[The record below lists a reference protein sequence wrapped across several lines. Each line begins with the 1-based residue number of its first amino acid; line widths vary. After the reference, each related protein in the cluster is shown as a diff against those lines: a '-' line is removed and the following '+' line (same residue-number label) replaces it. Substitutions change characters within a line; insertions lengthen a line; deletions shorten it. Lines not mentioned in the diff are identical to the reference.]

1 MRKGTHGHET
11 SLLTQKNRS
20 RIIMHFH
27 SFRHIRG
34 NQSDS
39 QCSRNINYQNLWQ
52 HQIRN
57 YGDGVESCIPLC
69 TPSKAAVVAS
79 GTDFPDALAA
89 SSLAGHLNAPIL
101 LTDPKSLSNET
112 ANELNRLDA
121 NAIFVI
127 GGNKA
132 VSHNV
137 ENEIRA
143 THPSAT
149 ITRLTGSTRFDTA
162 HSIYNE
168 LATLGAKPQTAII
181 STGFNFADAL
191 SISPY
196 SYMQSAPFF
205 LSSQSGLD
213 EASLNTLRNFQTAII
228 VGGEQAV
235 PTSVEQQLKSIGVS
249 TVRIQGTTR
258 YETSLEIGKFTLNNL
273 SLDPSSVVY
282 ATGANFPDALSGSAL
297 AGINKTVLLLAQNDS
312 SPTISASSML
322 PNVESVYVLGGQN
335 AIGPA
340 TFNAISSS
348 FGLSDREYVPQ
359 PTPNPQPEPDKPQ
372 PNPNNPVYGTHK
384 AGQFC
389 KKADLNKTDHDTR
402 NGKLIVCKV
411 ANGDKQPRWHYV

>member
-1 MRKGTHGHET
+1 MGMKHHYSLRKIAAALSCIFIASVTFAGT
-11 SLLTQKNRS
+11 SLTANAAATSITRISGNTRYETMGMVS
-20 RIIMHFH
+20 RVAFL
-27 SFRHIRG
+27 SA
-34 NQSDS
+34 
-39 QCSRNINYQNLWQ
+39 
-52 HQIRN
+52 
-57 YGDGVESCIPLC
+57 P
-69 TPSKAAVVAS
+69 PSKAAVVAS

-149 ITRLTGSTRFDTA
+149 ITRLAGSTRFDTA

>member
-1 MRKGTHGHET
+1 
-11 SLLTQKNRS
+11 
-20 RIIMHFH
+20 MHFH

-348 FGLSDREYVPQ
+348 FSLSDREYVPQ

>member
-1 MRKGTHGHET
+1 
-11 SLLTQKNRS
+11 
-20 RIIMHFH
+20 MHFH

-196 SYMQSAPFF
+196 SYMQSALFF

>member
-1 MRKGTHGHET
+1 MGMKHHYSLRKIAAALSCIFIASVTFAGT
-11 SLLTQKNRS
+11 SLTANAAATSITRISGNTRYETMGMVS
-20 RIIMHFH
+20 RAAFL
-27 SFRHIRG
+27 SA
-34 NQSDS
+34 
-39 QCSRNINYQNLWQ
+39 
-52 HQIRN
+52 
-57 YGDGVESCIPLC
+57 P
-69 TPSKAAVVAS
+69 PSKAAVVAS

-213 EASLNTLRNFQTAII
+213 EASLNTLRNFQTAIMLAANK
-228 VGGEQAV
+228 Q
-235 PTSVEQQLKSIGVS
+235 SQHLSNS
-249 TVRIQGTTR
+249 
-258 YETSLEIGKFTLNNL
+258 SLN
-273 SLDPSSVVY
+273 P
-282 ATGANFPDALSGSAL
+282 
-297 AGINKTVLLLAQNDS
+297 
-312 SPTISASSML
+312 SAS
-322 PNVESVYVLGGQN
+322 Q
-335 AIGPA
+335 
-340 TFNAISSS
+340 
-348 FGLSDREYVPQ
+348 Q
-359 PTPNPQPEPDKPQ
+359 
-372 PNPNNPVYGTHK
+372 
-384 AGQFC
+384 
-389 KKADLNKTDHDTR
+389 
-402 NGKLIVCKV
+402 
-411 ANGDKQPRWHYV
+411 

>member
-1 MRKGTHGHET
+1 
-11 SLLTQKNRS
+11 
-20 RIIMHFH
+20 MHFH

-39 QCSRNINYQNLWQ
+39 HNAAATSITRISGNTRYETMGMVSRAAFL
-52 HQIRN
+52 
-57 YGDGVESCIPLC
+57 SAP
-69 TPSKAAVVAS
+69 PSKAAVVAS

>member
-1 MRKGTHGHET
+1 M
-11 SLLTQKNRS
+11 QP
-20 RIIMHFH
+20 
-27 SFRHIRG
+27 
-34 NQSDS
+34 
-39 QCSRNINYQNLWQ
+39 Q
-52 HQIRN
+52 HQLP
-57 YGDGVESCIPLC
+57 ESLATPDTKLWGWCRELHSSLHP
-69 TPSKAAVVAS
+69 PSKAAVVAS

>member
-1 MRKGTHGHET
+1 MRKGTYGHET

-57 YGDGVESCIPLC
+57 YGDGVEICIPLC

-149 ITRLTGSTRFDTA
+149 ITRLAGNTRFDTA

-322 PNVESVYVLGGQN
+322 PSVESVYVLGGQN

>member
-1 MRKGTHGHET
+1 
-11 SLLTQKNRS
+11 
-20 RIIMHFH
+20 MHFH

-57 YGDGVESCIPLC
+57 YGDGSRAAFLSAP
-69 TPSKAAVVAS
+69 PSKAAVVAS